1 MRRAMDRKRLVLM
14 AYESSASVA
23 PTREHFLRSERIVLL
38 IGAVAFGAI
47 AGFAMAVATGRSDL
61 GAIILSAAPPLALA
75 LYLTGETLVDA
86 LRRDARGCATAA
98 AMHCAALLA
107 WPMTSLLVPL
117 SEATYWIAPAAAVL
131 SLVLFASCW
140 GGGSRAVYRMTL
152 QGALV
157 AALAGHQGALLILAH

>member
-1 MRRAMDRKRLVLM
+1 
-14 AYESSASVA
+14 
-23 PTREHFLRSERIVLL
+23 
-38 IGAVAFGAI
+38 
-47 AGFAMAVATGRSDL
+47 
-61 GAIILSAAPPLALA
+61 
-75 LYLTGETLVDA
+75 
-86 LRRDARGCATAA
+86 
-98 AMHCAALLA
+98 MHCAAMRA
-107 WPMTSLLVPL
+107 AAPRPRRCLLVPL